1 MTALIRL
8 LLWGEKFLFVWPGK
22 VDYVLSVRVWVG
34 FEPELGSKKNMAN
47 KFKNSVFTAF
57 YKLNLPPINANAST
71 GHS

>member
-1 MTALIRL
+1 MYGLAVYHLRQSIR
-8 LLWGEKFLFVWPGK
+8 PGK